1 MGEKERDDGKN
12 EIDLTEDLVS
22 ETSSESASKVKI
34 HNKTLVDDE
43 TDESISNF
51 KDILLKHTNTPGR
64 VISNPISDTSTPR
77 HTLLQDISKLPLCIR
92 ILQDMKRS
100 TVETR

>member
-1 MGEKERDDGKN
+1 MGENERDYCKN

-51 KDILLKHTNTPGR
+51 KDILLKQHP
-64 VISNPISDTSTPR
+64 
-77 HTLLQDISKLPLCIR
+77 
-92 ILQDMKRS
+92 
-100 TVETR
+100 